1 MAETQTV
8 LWMRQLDRLR
18 GPDRPRL
25 VVVDPRRTPAA
36 READVHLPLRPGT
49 NVALLNALL
58 HELVVGGWAD
68 LPWLERHTVGF
79 DALAATVAPYTPEAA
94 AEIGGVPADDV
105 RAAARIL
112 GEAERLVSFVL
123 QGVYQSHQATAAAC
137 QVNNLHL
144 LRGMIGRPGAA
155 VFQMNGQPTAQT
167 PARPAA
173 TAARGRA
180 SSSSP
185 WAASTA
191 RRRRRPRGPRA
202 AGTRACRATAA
213 ADRPA
218 RPARAACDLLGSC
231 DQRLAPSPSGRGGGA
246 PVRACDSLTLPV
258 PRAEG
263 SQTAAC

>member
-180 SSSSP
+180 SSSP
-185 WAASTA
+185 LGRLPPLVVGAGLAALGPPGRGRAA
-191 RRRRRPRGPRA
+191 RLPQPTDLRGRRGRHATSSGRATSASRRRPPGAA
-202 AGTRACRATAA
+202 AGLPSAPATH
-213 ADRPA
+213 
-218 RPARAACDLLGSC
+218 
-231 DQRLAPSPSGRGGGA
+231 
-246 PVRACDSLTLPV
+246 
-258 PRAEG
+258 
-263 SQTAAC
+263 